1 MFADHVQLKVTWAR
15 EQDAEQVNIKE
26 GLALS
31 SVQEADPFYALK
43 AANVPQVFRQSL
55 TISASFAMAS
65 GSPSPLTAQQPC
77 TCHL

>member
-26 GLALS
+26 GIALS

-43 AANVPQVFRQSL
+43 AANVPQVF
-55 TISASFAMAS
+55 
-65 GSPSPLTAQQPC
+65 
-77 TCHL
+77 